1 METPVWSTQTMP
13 AQIHDLWAAQS
24 RIWNTE
30 LISQIFDREAT
41 QCITHVP
48 IVQSDSQDIVRW
60 TPAKKGVCTTKE
72 AFKMLNNDMQVLN
85 SSTGAGGVTQQAQ
98 GILQRIWKHKTLPH
112 ILKTFTWRLIRRA
125 LGLWLLDIEQE
136 GSLRKLTDF
145 VLYANKLKMTHI
157 FFHLLFRKSSLV
169 FSYTIS
175 PHFLLP
181 QNRVEFKIP
190 YQLFF
195 SRSHHLTVY
204 KESLQLWYIWKA
216 RNDLRFQNKKWSVL
230 QVHYA
235 MAVDIKMSLLH
246 NQNSSNNQSTG
257 NRLSN
262 AGPTYIQ
269 RNTCTLPSMLPNMQD
284 QLTGNELLPVNLMN
298 NASIVNPG
306 NATFVQ
312 FECRRKEKARIKL
325 VTTHQFFLSH
335 LSSKSLFLFFCQV

>member
-157 FFHLLFRKSSLV
+157 FFPLALSQEQSGF
-169 FSYTIS
+169 
-175 PHFLLP
+175 
-181 QNRVEFKIP
+181 
-190 YQLFF
+190 QL
-195 SRSHHLTVY
+195 HHLSTLLAATEQGGVQDTLSIIFQQITSPDSVQRIITTLVHL
-204 KESLQLWYIWKA
+204 ES
-216 RNDLRFQNKKWSVL
+216 KK
-230 QVHYA
+230 
-235 MAVDIKMSLLH
+235 
-246 NQNSSNNQSTG
+246 
-257 NRLSN
+257 
-262 AGPTYIQ
+262 
-269 RNTCTLPSMLPNMQD
+269 
-284 QLTGNELLPVNLMN
+284 
-298 NASIVNPG
+298 
-306 NATFVQ
+306 
-312 FECRRKEKARIKL
+312 
-325 VTTHQFFLSH
+325 
-335 LSSKSLFLFFCQV
+335 